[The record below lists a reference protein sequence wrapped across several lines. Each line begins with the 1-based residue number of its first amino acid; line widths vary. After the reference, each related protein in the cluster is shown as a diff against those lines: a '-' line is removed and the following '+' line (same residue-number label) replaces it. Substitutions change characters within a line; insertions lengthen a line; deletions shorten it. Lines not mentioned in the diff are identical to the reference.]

1 MTSWPG
7 IPVELPPVGACLLL
21 PAICATCCNA
31 RRTQAG
37 APKSGDHVLFTG
49 VVWTVTYAA
58 LFERLRARGV
68 RFSVLL
74 YDLIPLE
81 RPDLVGS
88 AHAQAFAEWLRCVVR
103 EAELIFLS
111 TETVREQLYR
121 WCLAEGLAPRNPA
134 QTIPFGPSLLRLA
147 KPAAGPIVT
156 EAFVLSVGT
165 IDPRKN
171 QLFLAT
177 AWAKLAAE
185 RELPLLVLVG
195 RDDHDLLG
203 SDATVAPL
211 IAAGRIRVLTGV
223 DDAALDALYRA
234 ALFTVFPSFIEG
246 HGLPVADSLAYG
258 KLCLSSDLPVIREH
272 AADMPWYFD
281 PHDAGS
287 LIAQLRRALDD
298 GAARAAVEARLAT
311 WSPPTWADTARVMG
325 EAVASRLRLP
335 DLDSP
340 GRIPLPGRAG
350 SEYRRHTGADT
361 AVVRHRGSR
370 GLHRRG
376 QLERDGDDPRLHSPH
391 LGEYHGGE
399 LRDHRG

>member
-1 MTSWPG
+1 M
-7 IPVELPPVGACLLL
+7 
-21 PAICATCCNA
+21 
-31 RRTQAG
+31 
-37 APKSGDHVLFTG
+37 LFTG
-49 VVWTVTYAA
+49 VVWTVTYAV
-58 LFERLRARGV
+58 LFARLRSRGV

-88 AHAQAFAEWLRCVVR
+88 AHADAFAEWLRCVVR
-103 EAELIFLS
+103 EAELIFMS

-121 WCLAEGLAPRNPA
+121 WCLTEGLAPRNPA

-147 KPAAGPIVT
+147 EAATAAVVNEP
-156 EAFVLSVGT
+156 FVLTVGT
-165 IDPRKN
+165 IDARKN

-185 RELPLLVLVG
+185 RELPVLVLVG

-203 SDATVAPL
+203 SDAAVASL
-211 IAAGRIRVLTGV
+211 ITAGRIRVLTGV

-234 ALFTVFPSFIEG
+234 ALFIVFPSLIEG

-258 KLCLSSDLPVIREH
+258 KLCLSADLPVIREH

-298 GAARAAVEARLAT
+298 VRAGR
-311 WSPPTWADTARVMG
+311 
-325 EAVASRLRLP
+325 RLR
-335 DLDSP
+335 
-340 GRIPLPGRAG
+340 R
-350 SEYRRHTGADT
+350 
-361 AVVRHRGSR
+361 V
-370 GLHRRG
+370 
-376 QLERDGDDPRLHSPH
+376 
-391 LGEYHGGE
+391 
-399 LRDHRG
+399 